1 VKTRDLLRRLNEA
14 QQRIPSHLLD
24 VDAVIR
30 RAHRLFTVSLAGV
43 IVGVAA
49 ISATAAVG
57 VNEIVRPDP
66 IVITGSWRVI
76 EFEETQNVKVVSS
89 DFTGAVLQIL
99 PVACDDE
106 PCPVVISSVR
116 SNENAEILEGMRLS
130 PEEGGSIY
138 TGRKGTISDCVNIE
152 SPNLVVAEAVYDT
165 THTVR
170 WQRAVDGSEEDL
182 SFSYRQASKLNT
194 AEARCPDETA
204 LEAAF
209 IASRM
214 P

>member
-1 VKTRDLLRRLNEA
+1 MKTRELLRRLNEA
-14 QQRIPSHLLD
+14 QRRIPARLLD
-24 VDAVIR
+24 VDAVVR
-30 RAHRLFTVSLAGV
+30 RAHRLFSVSLAGV

-66 IVITGSWRVI
+66 IVVTGSWRVV

-116 SNENAEILEGMRLS
+116 SNEEAEILEGMRLS

-138 TGRKGTISDCVNIE
+138 TGRKEVISDCVNLE
-152 SPNLVVAEAVYDT
+152 NNVVVAEAVYDT
-165 THTVR
+165 IHTVR
-170 WQRAVDGSEEDL
+170 WQRAVDSAEGDL
-182 SFSYRQASKLNT
+182 SFSYRQASQLNT
-194 AEARCPDETA
+194 EEDRCPDETE

>member
-14 QQRIPSHLLD
+14 QQRIPLHLLD

-66 IVITGSWRVI
+66 IVITGSWRVT
-76 EFEETQNVKVVSS
+76 EFEEMQNVKVVSS

-106 PCPVVISSVR
+106 PCPVVIRAVR
-116 SNENAEILEGMRLS
+116 NNERAEILEGMRLS
-130 PEEGGSIY
+130 PVEGGSIY
-138 TGRKGTISDCVNIE
+138 TGRKGTISDCVNIAT
-152 SPNLVVAEAVYDT
+152 NVVLAEAVYDT

-170 WQRAVDGSEEDL
+170 WQRVADGAEEDL
-182 SFSYRQASKLNT
+182 SFSYRQASRLNT
-194 AEARCPDETA
+194 AAGDCPEETV